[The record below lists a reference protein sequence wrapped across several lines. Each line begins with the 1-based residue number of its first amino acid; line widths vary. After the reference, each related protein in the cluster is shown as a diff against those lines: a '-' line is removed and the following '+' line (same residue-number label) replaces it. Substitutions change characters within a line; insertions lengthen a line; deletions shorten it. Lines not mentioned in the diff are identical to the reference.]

1 MIHSSKVPV
10 DVRKVSHL
18 HNDRDLTSWEGFVLE
33 NFKQSMAVTE
43 PATCTAMQL
52 RVAPIAQANPITQ

>member
-1 MIHSSKVPV
+1 MIHSSKVPF
-10 DVRKVSHL
+10 DVPKVSHL
-18 HNDRDLTSWEGFVLE
+18 QNDRDLTSWEGFVLE
-33 NFKQSMAVTE
+33 KQSMAVTE